1 MAAPFM
7 DVGTIGIVGIK
18 PESGLGSRQRRPQPD
33 EDSGEQDRDGA
44 AQPDAPDAAAEGS
57 AAPPDARIDRGL
69 PSPPP
74 GMGKHV
80 DIVV

>member
-18 PESGLGSRQRRPQPD
+18 PEAGLGSRQHKPQPA
-33 EDSGEQDRDGA
+33 EDFGEQDRDDA
-44 AQPDAPDAAAEGS
+44 AETDAPDAAAGKGAS
-57 AAPPDARIDRGL
+57 PPDTRIDRSL

-74 GMGKHV
+74 GMGMHV